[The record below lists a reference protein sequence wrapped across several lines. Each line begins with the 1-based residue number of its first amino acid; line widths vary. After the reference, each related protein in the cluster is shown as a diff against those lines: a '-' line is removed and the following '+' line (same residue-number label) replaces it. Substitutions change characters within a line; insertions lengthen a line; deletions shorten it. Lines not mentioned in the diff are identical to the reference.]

1 MFISLGSTS
10 QLIILWGYF
19 KTNLKPF
26 KLCSLDN
33 VGSFKPT
40 NLNKWPKCRA
50 KPTTVHFLIPLQIL
64 WQKSPPWEN
73 CQSIEKICKKSF
85 SLINKYT
92 KRTKHWASV
101 RGSTYFPCFQSIHSS
116 HCFFFKRFFLT
127 NEHDLTQVL
136 FYLEASHQF
145 IFWQRKGIVSRSLIL
160 CFTASPL
167 YSWDSSMSSNA
178 SQCVA
183 LSKARVSKITSSLS
197 RKEIFGFKISVG
209 FILAKFWNYLGA
221 FGRDFEEMILKY
233 LGRKVQKVPKLGPK
247 FGRQPLWLM
256 ISNPFRWNRLKK
268 EKSYRKVFSS
278 RSINNLPCNLL
289 FCPEKS
295 LLYFYSDFN
304 IWIND
309 WNKMILW
316 VSIKSQ

>member
-1 MFISLGSTS
+1 MF
-10 QLIILWGYF
+10 
-19 KTNLKPF
+19 
-26 KLCSLDN
+26 
-33 VGSFKPT
+33 
-40 NLNKWPKCRA
+40 
-50 KPTTVHFLIPLQIL
+50 
-64 WQKSPPWEN
+64 
-73 CQSIEKICKKSF
+73 
-85 SLINKYT
+85 
-92 KRTKHWASV
+92 
-101 RGSTYFPCFQSIHSS
+101 SIHSQQS
-116 HCFFFKRFFLT
+116 LFFFYELFLT

-209 FILAKFWNYLGA
+209 FILAKFWNDLGA
-221 FGRDFEEMILKY
+221 IGRDFEEMILKY

-247 FGRQPLWLM
+247 LGRQPLWLM

-268 EKSYRKVFSS
+268 EKSYLKFFFLQ
-278 RSINNLPCNLL
+278 IH
-289 FCPEKS
+289 
-295 LLYFYSDFN
+295 
-304 IWIND
+304 
-309 WNKMILW
+309 
-316 VSIKSQ
+316 

>member
-1 MFISLGSTS
+1 MLEAAHISHV
-10 QLIILWGYF
+10 F
-19 KTNLKPF
+19 NPF
-26 KLCSLDN
+26 TA
-33 VGSFKPT
+33 V
-40 NLNKWPKCRA
+40 
-50 KPTTVHFLIPLQIL
+50 TVFFYELFLI
-64 WQKSPPWEN
+64 
-73 CQSIEKICKKSF
+73 
-85 SLINKYT
+85 
-92 KRTKHWASV
+92 
-101 RGSTYFPCFQSIHSS
+101 
-116 HCFFFKRFFLT
+116 

-247 FGRQPLWLM
+247 LGRQPLWLM

-268 EKSYRKVFSS
+268 EKSYLKVFFFQ
-278 RSINNLPCNLL
+278 IH
-289 FCPEKS
+289 
-295 LLYFYSDFN
+295 
-304 IWIND
+304 
-309 WNKMILW
+309 
-316 VSIKSQ
+316 